1 MQDGEGEKR
10 NALRKIFYQM
20 KTSDWEIQKKY
31 FRVSEVAKILNVTQS
46 KIRFWNAKFNI
57 GAQLGDHGRLYS
69 REMVAKLH
77 VVYNLLKEQKYTIE
91 GAKQK
96 LNEL

>member
-1 MQDGEGEKR
+1 
-10 NALRKIFYQM
+10 M

-31 FRVSEVAKILNVTQS
+31 FRISEVAQILNVTQS
-46 KIRFWNAKFNI
+46 KIRFWNEKFNI
-57 GAQLGDHGRLYS
+57 GAQLGDHGRLYT

-77 VVYNLLKEQKYTIE
+77 VIYTLLKVDKFTIE

-96 LNEL
+96 LNESKQNNLES